1 MLIVLRSKSKHMLG
15 ILFTTLG
22 TMWLSFAIS
31 PCVLAAALVDR
42 PHHCCP
48 QIIGNAGTSKHMHD
62 EGKCVSC
69 EIVEPLL
76 QSAHDTIQSS
86 ASSNFDFEPIVIERN
101 IYQITKAISVV
112 IKLPT
117 PFYLPIPPPLKYRV
131 LLI

>member
-1 MLIVLRSKSKHMLG
+1 MLNVLRSKRKLIFG

-22 TMWLSFAIS
+22 TMWLSFAIA
-31 PCVLAAALVDR
+31 PCVLAATLVDR

-48 QIIGNAGTSKHMHD
+48 HLNETEPNEHMHD
-62 EGKCVSC
+62 GGKCVSC

-76 QSAHDTIQSS
+76 QSA
-86 ASSNFDFEPIVIERN
+86 SSNFDFEPTVIERN
-101 IYQITKAISVV
+101 IYQLTKVISAA

-117 PFYLPIPPPLKYRV
+117 PFYLPIPPPLQYRV